1 MPQPN
6 LRESKL
12 TEYLRLN
19 LIVLTINYSKKMVLL
34 NSENKT
40 LNQHQ
45 YSLEEYRILEEK
57 SEVRHEYNNGQI
69 TEMTGGTINHNSILL
84 NIIFLLKLS
93 LRDTNYNIYSS
104 DLRLFIPSYNKG
116 TYPDIMIIDG
126 EPLLHD
132 DRQDEVLNPCLIM
145 EVLSPSTENYDRS
158 DKFFYYRSIPELK
171 EYLLISQLE
180 YYIEYYQKIA
190 ENQWL
195 LEEFKGQEQIIKL
208 KEVNLS
214 LPLAECYQKIKF

>member
-1 MPQPN
+1 
-6 LRESKL
+6 
-12 TEYLRLN
+12 
-19 LIVLTINYSKKMVLL
+19 MVLL

-132 DRQDEVLNPCLIM
+132 DRQDEVLNPCLII
-145 EVLSPSTENYDRS
+145 EVLSPSTENYDCS
-158 DKFFYYRSIPELK
+158 DKFFYYRSIPSFQ
-171 EYLLISQLE
+171 EYLLISQSE
-180 YYIEYYQKIA
+180 YYVEYYQKIA